1 MNLDIVDRL
10 SLAYAKNGEKNKAID
25 FLRESLKNGVID
37 EVYYSGKL
45 RSINTLV
52 NELDELYK
60 QNAKY
65 ENGQEYSKAIVSN
78 GLLVVG
84 MPTSKDIFDT
94 ANAVEMF
101 GGWLEQD
108 KDKYPEFINLFL
120 YLMQTDNRQYR

>member
-1 MNLDIVDRL
+1 MQ
-10 SLAYAKNGEKNKAID
+10 KMGEKIKQLI
-25 FLRESLKNGVID
+25 FIRESLKNGVID

-84 MPTSKDIFDT
+84 MPTSKDILIQR
-94 ANAVEMF
+94 MQSKCW
-101 GGWLEQD
+101 WLVGA
-108 KDKYPEFINLFL
+108 
-120 YLMQTDNRQYR
+120 R

>member
-1 MNLDIVDRL
+1 MIALPWKKLCANFILPC
-10 SLAYAKNGEKNKAID
+10 GENHYGF
-25 FLRESLKNGVID
+25 FLRCPTSFYNRPNK
-37 EVYYSGKL
+37 
-45 RSINTLV
+45 
-52 NELDELYK
+52 LDELYK

-94 ANAVEMF
+94 AKAVEMF

>member
-1 MNLDIVDRL
+1 M
-10 SLAYAKNGEKNKAID
+10 ID
-25 FLRESLKNGVID
+25 G
-37 EVYYSGKL
+37 VYYSGKL

-52 NELDELYK
+52 NKLDELYK

-94 ANAVEMF
+94 AKAVEMF